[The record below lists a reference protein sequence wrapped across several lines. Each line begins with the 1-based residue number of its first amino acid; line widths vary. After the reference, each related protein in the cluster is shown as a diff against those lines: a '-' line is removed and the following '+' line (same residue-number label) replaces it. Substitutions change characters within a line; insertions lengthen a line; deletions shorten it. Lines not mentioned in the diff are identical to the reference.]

1 MGIAAG
7 ARKGGANQRVQQP
20 TGEGEGTDASP
31 RQEEVDGG
39 FDESWN
45 RGKKRE
51 GEGNEKEE
59 SLPLF
64 SVMSRG
70 SASKRAKSSAK
81 HPTQQ
86 PAYEYYD
93 DDSFIDEYSL
103 VVSITRSE
111 EDDYYGE
118 KPKRKKDKTKAPKKP
133 KSRFAEWTPS

>member
-1 MGIAAG
+1 MSIPKTNSNIITRLVG
-7 ARKGGANQRVQQP
+7 VVSFV
-20 TGEGEGTDASP
+20 GT
-31 RQEEVDGG
+31 RFTVGTH
-39 FDESWN
+39 
-45 RGKKRE
+45 
-51 GEGNEKEE
+51 EGNEKEE
-59 SLPLF
+59 SSPSF

-103 VVSITRSE
+103 VVSITHSE

-118 KPKRKKDKTKAPKKP
+118 KPKREKDKTKAPKKP